1 MANIQRNFIR
11 GRMNKG
17 LDERLVPNGE
27 YIDALNVRLGS
38 TEESEYGAVENS
50 KGNTILTTLIF
61 DSIELS
67 NNARCIGAFED
78 GANET
83 IYWFVHDPSFTSS
96 PTAKLDLIVS
106 YNTNTANTTYNVISA
121 NDGTN
126 LNTTLNFS
134 PYNLITGV
142 SMVDN
147 LLFFTDNY
155 NPPRYININRSYN
168 LPGTSPSYFDGF
180 SSEELLVIKRPPIEA
195 PTIQTLNL
203 IGQ

>member
-1 MANIQRNFIR
+1 MPKFTRNFTA
-11 GRMNKG
+11 GRMNKV
-17 LDERLVPNGE
+17 LDERVIPNGE

-38 TEESEYGAVENS
+38 TEGSEVGSVENS
-50 KGNTILTTLIF
+50 KGNTILTTLMF
-61 DSIELS
+61 DNIELS

-83 IYWFVHDPSFTSS
+83 IYWFLHDPAFIAS

-126 LNTTLNFS
+126 LKTTLNFS
-134 PYNLITGV
+134 PYHLITGV
-142 SMVDN
+142 NLIDD
-147 LLFFTDNY
+147 LLFFTDNL

-168 LPGTSPSYFDGF
+168 APTSSPS
-180 SSEELLVIKRPPIEA
+180 
-195 PTIQTLNL
+195 
-203 IGQ
+203 